1 MPFPFE
7 EYEQLAETL
16 KNIKGKAIV
25 TLNDHP
31 DIRRVFSDFVI
42 ESTDIRYTVGGGA
55 GVERR
60 EVFIFSWDRSSE
72 PVGLF

>member
-1 MPFPFE
+1 MHGPIRP
-7 EYEQLAETL
+7 AETL
-16 KNIKGKAIV
+16 RKLKGKAIV

-31 DIRRVFSDFVI
+31 AILEVFADFDI
-42 ESTDIRYTVGGGA
+42 ETTDIRYTVGGAA

-60 EVFIFSWDRSSE
+60 ELFIFSWDRSTD